1 MRWGD
6 RAGRGEVATRLV
18 LRFPNLVSTDTH
30 NGGVKLPKA
39 HHPGNSA
46 QGLAFDPLF
55 LIPQVRGHW
64 DHRIRDKP
72 QSYLPG
78 QAAVPFLGIYSG
90 PEGPLQVLI
99 LRMIGKCPLDAG
111 AVTSAS
117 SDEHPGASGYGLS
130 FLFGISPRQTPQRT
144 WWLEGQQVD
153 PGPLYHHY
161 PLY

>member
-1 MRWGD
+1 MCACHLCKG
-6 RAGRGEVATRLV
+6 T
-18 LRFPNLVSTDTH
+18 
-30 NGGVKLPKA
+30 
-39 HHPGNSA
+39 
-46 QGLAFDPLF
+46 F
-55 LIPQVRGHW
+55 LIFSWQEAISQLKRFSLLLLLLLKRMCYGRYGKW
-64 DHRIRDKP
+64 RIKKKLSLIDHRIRDKP

-130 FLFGISPRQTPQRT
+130 FLFGISARQTPQRM